1 MKKNKPKPLYAVFYY
16 DRRKLRLLLAFNLC
30 MLALLIIFG
39 QAVFYPLIP
48 LGLLVILLWF
58 AATLAAAHVYFF
70 PQKLIL
76 VTDDNIKIDRGAPL
90 KWRNIREAEETTNRL
105 GRQRI
110 IVLKPVEGYNCR
122 LTFMQRICQYSR
134 FTAFSIPLYAMT
146 ESDQEKI
153 REIVAAHTLF
163 NQQPQNDRQ

>member
-39 QAVFYPLIP
+39 QAIFYPLIP

-58 AATLAAAHVYFF
+58 VATLATAHVYFF

-76 VTDDNIKIDRGAPL
+76 VTDEEIKIDRGAPL
-90 KWRNIREAEETTNRL
+90 KWRNIREAEERI

-110 IVLKPVEGYNCR
+110 IVLKPVEGYSCR

-153 REIVAAHTLF
+153 REIVAAHTRF
-163 NQQPQNDRQ
+163 NRQPKDDQK